1 MPEHLEQVH
10 LSKPFGIGTVAFDLS
25 DFKILQAAGL
35 NGIDDCD
42 IDTDSPQVLLQNSV
56 IMCCRFHDSG
66 HSIYAYAIDYVIRHR
81 CDLPKPDIDG
91 LFPRNYPDY
100 NYWEGLLVD
109 KVNEYIEL

>member
-1 MPEHLEQVH
+1 MKKKIIAAAAAMAML
-10 LSKPFGIGTVAFDLS
+10 IGTTAFAYEYPQEKDESDDPMNNSLFEIVADVNSDIEFFDLS

-66 HSIYAYAIDYVIRHR
+66 HSIYLA
-81 CDLPKPDIDG
+81 
-91 LFPRNYPDY
+91 F
-100 NYWEGLLVD
+100 
-109 KVNEYIEL
+109 